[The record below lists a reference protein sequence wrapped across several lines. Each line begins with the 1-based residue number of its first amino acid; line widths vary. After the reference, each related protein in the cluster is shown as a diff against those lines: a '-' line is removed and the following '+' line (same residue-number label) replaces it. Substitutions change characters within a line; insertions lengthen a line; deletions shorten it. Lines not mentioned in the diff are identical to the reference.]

1 MRIPFPERVPIS
13 GVAVFAVALFLI
25 QWLEGTALY
34 FSAGC
39 VAFILISALAFNSG
53 GGLTRAAGAYVFFY
67 STLVV
72 IVGVCYKAYLA
83 EPAHTNLV
91 VPRTDMEVYIGGITA
106 MYAAVIVS
114 RRFAPKSGLLQNL
127 LPEESMYRASIG
139 CIVFGISGS
148 SIIELLGPGAGA
160 ISSAFSQL
168 NQLIPLGII
177 IGVMYEIR
185 RSGGSRCV
193 NTPILVGVGYYFAIY
208 GLLNFSKQG
217 MLLPLFCVLLPVC
230 ALRYRI
236 SAAQIVSGLVG
247 TFIIFHYLVPYAQYG
262 RGFREDGQTFNQKVT
277 IATRLLEHP
286 EETRKAFDEYP
297 GSPAYYNAP
306 EGFWDRLQFI
316 SVDDGLNVV
325 TDQGKEFGLLP
336 VIMTFENMI
345 PHFLWPDKPGR
356 NFSAAYTHEITGI
369 PEEELEGIGISYS
382 PTAEAFHMAKW
393 VGIFVIAPLVWFLLF
408 IVFDA
413 LFGDLRATPWGLL
426 AMAMIS
432 HTAPEGSLTGSITLL
447 TIGAE
452 ILTFCALFA
461 SFIAPL
467 FGDALLGA
475 KRLRPARRAPF
486 RQLPAPPSTVD
497 TAP

>member
-1 MRIPFPERVPIS
+1 VRIPFPERVPIS
-13 GVAVFAVALFLI
+13 GVAVFAVALFLV

-39 VAFILISALAFNSG
+39 VAFILISALAFNSA

-106 MYAAVIVS
+106 MYATVLVS
-114 RRFAPKSGLLQNL
+114 RRFARKSGLLQNL

-139 CIVFGISGS
+139 CIAFGISGAS
-148 SIIELLGPGAGA
+148 LIELLGPSAGA
-160 ISSAFSQL
+160 LGSAFSQL

-185 RSGGSRCV
+185 RSGGTRCV
-193 NTPILVGVGYYFAIY
+193 NTPILIAISYYIVIF

-236 SAAQIVSGLVG
+236 SPVQIVSGIVG
-247 TFIIFHYLVPYAQYG
+247 AFIIFHYLVPYAQYG
-262 RGFREDGQTFNQKVT
+262 RGFREEGQTFSQKVE
-277 IATRLLEHP
+277 IATKLLEHP
-286 EETRKAFDEYP
+286 EKTRQAFEDYP
-297 GSPAYYNAP
+297 GDPGYYNTP
-306 EGFWDRLQFI
+306 QGFWDRLQFI
-316 SVDDGLNVV
+316 SVDDGLNAV
-325 TDQGKEFGLLP
+325 TAQGKVFGLLP
-336 VIMTFENMI
+336 VVVGFENLV
-345 PHFLWPDKPGR
+345 PHFIWKDKPVR
-356 NFSAAYTHEITGI
+356 NFSAAYTSEITGV
-369 PEEELEGIGISYS
+369 PEEYLEAIGISYS
-382 PTAEAFHMAKW
+382 PTAEAFHLAKW
-393 VGIFVIAPLVWFLLF
+393 VGIFVVAPLIWFLLF
-408 IVFDA
+408 TGFDA

-432 HTAPEGSLTGSITLL
+432 HTAPEGSLMGALGLLYFGSI
-447 TIGAE
+447 A
-452 ILTFCALFA
+452 LTFCALFA
-461 SFIAPL
+461 TWVAPL
-467 FGDALLGA
+467 LADSLIG
-475 KRLRPARRAPF
+475 KPRPALAPHSPPTRRF
-486 RQLPAPPSTVD
+486 IRNSSR
-497 TAP
+497 

>member
-1 MRIPFPERVPIS
+1 VRIPFPERVPIG
-13 GVAVFAVALFLI
+13 GVAVFAVALFLV

-39 VAFILISALAFNSG
+39 VAFIMISALAFNAG
-53 GGLTRAAGAYVFFY
+53 GGLTRAAGAYIFFY

-83 EPAHTNLV
+83 EPGQTNLL
-91 VPRTDMEVYIGGITA
+91 VPRTDMEVYVGAITA
-106 MYAAVIVS
+106 MYATVIVS
-114 RRFAPKSGLLQNL
+114 RRFARKSGLLQNL
-127 LPEESMYRASIG
+127 LPEESMYRASVG
-139 CIVFGISGS
+139 CIAFGMTGS
-148 SIIELLGPGAGA
+148 SVIELLGLGGGALG
-160 ISSAFSQL
+160 SAFGQL

-185 RSGGSRCV
+185 RSGGTRCV
-193 NTPILVGVGYYFAIY
+193 NTPILAAVIY
-208 GLLNFSKQG
+208 CFVIFGLLNFSKQG

-236 SAAQIVSGLVG
+236 SPAQIVAGIVG

-262 RGFREDGQTFNQKVT
+262 RGFREEGQTFSQKVT

-286 EETRKAFDEYP
+286 EETRQAFEDYP
-297 GSPAYYNAP
+297 GGAAYYNAP
-306 EGFWDRLQFI
+306 QGFWDRLQFI

-325 TDQGKEFGLLP
+325 TEQGKEFGILP
-336 VIMTFENMI
+336 VIFAFENI
-345 PHFLWPDKPGR
+345 VPHFIWPDKPGR

-369 PEEELEGIGISYS
+369 PEEELEGIGISFS

-408 IVFDA
+408 TVFDA

-432 HTAPEGSLTGSITLL
+432 HAAPEGSLTGSIALFT
-447 TIGAE
+447 TVAE
-452 ILTFCALFA
+452 ILIFCALFA
-461 SFIAPL
+461 SYVAPL
-467 FGDALLGA
+467 FGDALLGP
-475 KRLRPARRAPF
+475 KRHRKRVGSPLRPSLNP
-486 RQLPAPPSTVD
+486 PASQ
-497 TAP
+497 